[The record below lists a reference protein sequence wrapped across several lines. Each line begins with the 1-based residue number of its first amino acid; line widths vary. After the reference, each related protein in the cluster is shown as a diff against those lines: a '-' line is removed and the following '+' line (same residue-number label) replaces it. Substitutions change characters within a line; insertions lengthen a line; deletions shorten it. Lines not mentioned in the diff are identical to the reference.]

1 MKYSLI
7 RYIYTLFLFLS
18 LPLIVFRLWWRG
30 RANKGYRRR
39 LVESFGIFK
48 APKENNGLWLHAV
61 SLGESVAAT
70 PFIQAFQKKFPHL
83 PITISTTTVTGA
95 ARIKS
100 TFGDSVFHVYFP
112 YDLPFCITTFLK
124 KIRPKLFIITETERW
139 PNCLHY
145 CRQQKIPVVIM
156 NARVSPRSF
165 NRYKRLGFFMR
176 DMLSALTVVAAQS
189 KEDGER
195 FLELG
200 LEPDRLIIAGNTK
213 FDVPEKAGIHEKA
226 YALRNSWGMERPAF
240 AAASTHPGEEL
251 QVLEAFKKIQ
261 KEFSNALLMI
271 IPRHPER
278 FGTVATLIES
288 QGFKM
293 VARSQQHERIPQK
306 VEVFLGDTMGELE
319 LFYAASD
326 VAFVGGSLV
335 PVGCHNLLEAA
346 ALSIPILTGPHVFNS
361 VDMNKLLIEAG
372 GAVRVTDSES
382 IAKAVIHW
390 FSNPADRLK
399 AGEAAKAAF
408 KGQQGA
414 VQKIM
419 EALPLNVD

>member
-1 MKYSLI
+1 
-7 RYIYTLFLFLS
+7 
-18 LPLIVFRLWWRG
+18 
-30 RANKGYRRR
+30 
-39 LVESFGIFK
+39 
-48 APKENNGLWLHAV
+48 
-61 SLGESVAAT
+61 
-70 PFIQAFQKKFPHL
+70 
-83 PITISTTTVTGA
+83 
-95 ARIKS
+95 
-100 TFGDSVFHVYFP
+100 
-112 YDLPFCITTFLK
+112 
-124 KIRPKLFIITETERW
+124 
-139 PNCLHY
+139 
-145 CRQQKIPVVIM
+145 
-156 NARVSPRSF
+156 
-165 NRYKRLGFFMR
+165 
-176 DMLSALTVVAAQS
+176 
-189 KEDGER
+189 
-195 FLELG
+195 
-200 LEPDRLIIAGNTK
+200 
-213 FDVPEKAGIHEKA
+213 
-226 YALRNSWGMERPAF
+226 
-240 AAASTHPGEEL
+240 
-251 QVLEAFKKIQ
+251 
-261 KEFSNALLMI
+261 MI